1 MTFVPCDT
9 FTLPNGLRVVVSPDP
24 TTSLAVVNLHYD
36 VGSRSEPEHA
46 SGFAHLFEHLM
57 FMGSESLPEGEHS
70 RLIYGAG
77 GKLNATATADYTCFF
92 DAVPREALELALFAE
107 ADRMRAPA
115 LTEENLRSQAE
126 VVKEEILTRVRSQP
140 YGDFPN
146 VLLRPLLFETF
157 ANAHNGY
164 GDFDSLERA
173 TLADAAA
180 FFDTYYAPG
189 NAVLTVVGNVT
200 TDEVHTLVERHF
212 GDIPARPT
220 PARSFDEPV
229 PGGERRGTHHDP
241 LAPLPAIAVGY
252 RMPDP
257 VGELDGY
264 LATMVLLDVLTEG
277 GGSRLQRKL
286 ANSATPAVAQL
297 GASPMMQGPQHV
309 RHPDF
314 LGVYAILT
322 PGTDPELVIRT
333 LDEELEQ
340 IANTL
345 PGEDEVGRSVARW
358 TTSVSLQM
366 DDLIDRAMGLGLFK
380 LLHGQPDLLPAIPY
394 RLRAVTAEA
403 VAAAAKALSSDSRAI
418 LTVLPGGP
426 A

>member
-1 MTFVPCDT
+1 
-9 FTLPNGLRVVVSPDP
+9 VVSSDP
-24 TTSLAVVNLHYD
+24 ATPLAVVNLHYD
-36 VGSRSEPEHA
+36 VGSRSEPQHA

-57 FMGSESLPEGEHS
+57 FTGSESLPEGEHS
-70 RLIYGAG
+70 RLIYAAG
-77 GKLNATATADYTCFF
+77 GKLNAMATADYTCFF
-92 DAVPREALELALFAE
+92 DVVPHEALELALFAE

-115 LTEENLRSQAE
+115 LTEENLRSQVD
-126 VVKEEILTRVRSQP
+126 VVKEEILTRARSQP
-140 YGDFPN
+140 YSDFPN

-164 GDFDSLERA
+164 GDFASLERA
-173 TLADAAA
+173 TLEDAAA

-200 TDEVHTLVERHF
+200 ADEVRTLVERHF

-241 LAPLPAIAVGY
+241 LAPFPAVAVGY

-257 VGELDGY
+257 VGELDSY

-277 GGSRLQRKL
+277 GGSRLQQKL

-322 PGTDPELVIRT
+322 PGTDPELIVRT
-333 LDEELEQ
+333 LDDELEQ
-340 IANTL
+340 IASTL
-345 PGEDEVGRSVARW
+345 PGEEEVARSVARW
-358 TTSVSLQM
+358 TTLVSLQM
-366 DDLIDRAMGLGLFK
+366 DDLIERAMGLGLFQV
-380 LLHGQPDLLPAIPY
+380 LHGNPDLLPAIPH
-394 RLRAVTAEA
+394 RLQAVTAEA
-403 VAAAAKALSSDSRAI
+403 VAAAAKALLPDSRAI